1 MRRSAFLLLLALAAA
16 PCCAGAPVTVA
27 QLEQFVAAA
36 QSKSDKDIAKQLEE
50 MQLTERLTTA
60 RLDRMES
67 QLTGIL
73 PKRAL
78 LALADASAFLDVP
91 KADELAL
98 AVPDAATQGK
108 ILSRAADFVEATVTR
123 MPDFLATRTRARF
136 ENLKFGRMSSEPL
149 LENHQSLLDRTSMTI
164 EYRNGREVE
173 EPVGQPAPGHY
184 VSSSTGLIEW
194 GVFGPLLDIV
204 MSDIL
209 HGKVGWGHWE
219 QGPSGPVAVFRYAIA
234 EERANYTV
242 RYCCFLSSDHR
253 MRQYETVPQYHGEI
267 AVNPET
273 GDVLR
278 LAVKT
283 DLKTD
288 VPMYRADVVVEN
300 GPVEI
305 GGRTYICPIKSIAIS
320 TAMALFTPGMGIYID
335 REPTWESNYGG
346 KDQFKVTSI
355 NDVIFDHY
363 HKFQA
368 EMRILP
374 FDAKQGGVEPQS
386 GVPAKQP

>member
-16 PCCAGAPVTVA
+16 PCCAATPVTVA
-27 QLEQFVAAA
+27 QLEQFVATA
-36 QSKSDKDIAKQLEE
+36 QSKSDKDITRQLEE
-50 MQLTERLTTA
+50 MQLTERLTTP
-60 RLDRMES
+60 RLDRMEL

-78 LALADASAFLDVP
+78 LALADTSAFLDLP
-91 KADELAL
+91 KTDELQLPA
-98 AVPDAATQGK
+98 PDAAAQGR
-108 ILSRAADFVEATVTR
+108 ILSRAADFVQATVTR

-136 ENLKFGRMSSEPL
+136 ENLKFNRLSAEPL
-149 LENHQSLLDRTSMTI
+149 LENYQSLLDRTSMTVQ
-164 EYRNGREVE
+164 YRNGREVE

-184 VSSSTGLIEW
+184 VSSSTGLIDW
-194 GVFGPLLDIV
+194 GVFGPMLEIV
-204 MSDIL
+204 ISDIL
-209 HGKVGWGHWE
+209 HGKMGWGHWE
-219 QGPSGPVAVFRYAIA
+219 QGPSGPVAVFRYAVP
-234 EERANYTV
+234 EERSNYTV
-242 RYCCFLSSDHR
+242 RYCCFLSSDHM

-278 LAVKT
+278 LVMKT

-288 VPMYRADVVVEN
+288 VPMYRADVVVEY

-305 GGRTYICPIKSIAIS
+305 GGRTYICPLKSIAIS
-320 TAMALFTPGMGIYID
+320 TAMVLFTPGMGIYVEA
-335 REPTWESNYGG
+335 EPTWQSNYGG
-346 KDQFKVTSI
+346 KDQLKVTSI

-374 FDAKQGGVEPQS
+374 FDSKQASDNPQS